1 MRLAELA
8 VLVDRLVAVMQ
19 ADYVRVWLGKSID
32 ALDGPTPVE
41 AIAVGR
47 VQDVSRVIAAIEV
60 AGA

>member
-1 MRLAELA
+1 MAELA
-8 VLVDRLVAVMQ
+8 VLVDRLIAVMQ

-32 ALDGPTPVE
+32 ALDGRTPVE